1 MTTDHIYKSVE
12 VTGSSEISLEDAI
25 TRAVERTSKS
35 VHNLRWFEV
44 VDIRGHIADQKL
56 AHWQVTLKISFTL
69 DE

>member
-1 MTTDHIYKSVE
+1 MTSEHIYKSVE

-25 TRAVERTSKS
+25 NRAVERTAQS

-44 VDIRGHIADQKL
+44 TDIRGHLTDQRL
-56 AHWQVTLKISFTL
+56 AHWQVTVKISFTL